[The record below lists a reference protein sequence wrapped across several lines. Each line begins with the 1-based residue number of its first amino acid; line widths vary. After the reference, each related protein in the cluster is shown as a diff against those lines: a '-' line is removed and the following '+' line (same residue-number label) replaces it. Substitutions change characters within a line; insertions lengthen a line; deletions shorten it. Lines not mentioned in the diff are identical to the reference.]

1 MDQEIF
7 SIALSPQGTVH
18 LLPDASDRFPDIIR
32 KAFIRGDIV
41 GLLHL
46 GLSPTSDELPPDVSY
61 WRDFSRLFFFHLC
74 RLPDLTNPD
83 LAVTIQVPVPQDEL
97 TQFAATPPP
106 MMGAEYLN
114 ADVLTQIWERLQ
126 TAFQKELSNFLL
138 SFPVNTENAVQAFFE
153 SHGSVWN
160 LIGRVC
166 FHLAENKNNPV
177 APFAFLATYTHKLS
191 MQGKAQ
197 HIPLGKALEEYAGA
211 KNKVQLLQLLT
222 PVQKAA
228 SQSEFIKSLVDS
240 GEVYHPLAWTPQEA
254 HQFLKNIPVLESS
267 GVVVRIPDWW
277 KPKQPSRPQVSVTI
291 GNKGLSAVGANA
303 LLDFSVAV
311 TLDGEKLGEEE
322 LRQILAGTDGLVL
335 LRGKWTEVNKDK
347 LKEALKHWKSVAR
360 HAEDGLSFIEGMRLL
375 SGAAIGGGDG
385 ELFSQSA
392 ADWSQVV
399 AGEVL
404 AKQLTELKDPQGKIK
419 SNMDLGTELK
429 TMLRP
434 YQEIGV
440 RWLWFLNRLGL
451 GACLADDMG
460 LGKTVQ
466 VIALF
471 LLLKKEK
478 MKASQGKS
486 QPNLLVVPASLIGNW
501 KSEIKKFA
509 PNLKHFIAHPSA
521 IGTDGMKSRDIE
533 NPQQKILQ
541 DTDIVITTYGFLGRL
556 TWLKET
562 SWNVMVIDEA
572 QAIKNPATKQTRAV
586 KDLKSRHR
594 LALTGTPVENH
605 LSDLWSIYDFLC
617 PGLLGSAKDFEK
629 FIKACEKS
637 DSTQPYGA
645 LRDLVR
651 PYLLRRLKT
660 DKRIIADLPDKTEL
674 SVYCPLTKTQAAL
687 YQQSVDMLARQLD
700 EVDGIQRRGII
711 LASLMRFK
719 QICNHPSQW
728 FSDGKYA
735 PQDSGKFN
743 RLREIC
749 EEIAAKQEK
758 LLVFTQFREIT
769 EPLSHFLAGIFGRT
783 GLVLHGETAVKK
795 RGDMVK
801 TFQEEQGPPFFVLS
815 LKAGG
820 TGLNLTAASH
830 VIHFDRWWNPA
841 VENQATD
848 RAFRIGQKK
857 NVLVHKFICRGTI
870 EERIDELIKSKQKLS
885 QEILQGSQDAVLT
898 EMSNTDLIKLV
909 SLDLKSAI
917 EES

>member
-1 MDQEIF
+1 MAQEHF
-7 SIALSPQGTVH
+7 AIALSPQGTVH
-18 LLPDASDRFPDIIR
+18 LLPDANDRLPEGICATFAR
-32 KAFIRGDIV
+32 SETT

-46 GLSPTSDELPPDVSY
+46 GLVPTPNDLPPDISY
-61 WRDFSRLFFFHLC
+61 WRDFSRLFFSHLC
-74 RLPDLTNPD
+74 RLPELTNPD
-83 LAVTIQVPVPQDEL
+83 LAIAIQVPVPSDEL
-97 TQFAATPPP
+97 TSLAATPPP

-114 ADVLTQIWERLQ
+114 AEVITKIWTELQ
-126 TAFQKELSNFLL
+126 TEFQKELSQFLSSL
-138 SFPVNTENAVQAFFE
+138 PASTENRVQAFFA

-166 FHLAENKNNPV
+166 FHLAENKNNSV

-211 KNKVQLLQLLT
+211 KNKIQLLQLLT

-228 SQSEFIKSLVDS
+228 SHSEFIKNLVGS

-254 HQFLKNIPVLESS
+254 HQFLKSIPVLEAS

-277 KPKQPSRPQVSVTI
+277 KPKQPSRPQVAVTI
-291 GNKGLSAVGANA
+291 GNKGLSTVGANA

-311 TLDGEKLGEEE
+311 TLDGEKLGEAE
-322 LRQILAGTDGLVL
+322 LRKILAGTDGLVL
-335 LRGKWTEVNKDK
+335 LRGKWTEVDKDK
-347 LKEALKHWKSVAR
+347 LNEALKHWKSVAR

-375 SGAAIGGGDG
+375 AGAAIGGGAG

-404 AKQLTELKDPQGKIK
+404 AKQLAELKDPQGKIK
-419 SNMDLGTELK
+419 SGTDLGLDLK
-429 TMLRP
+429 TTLRP
-434 YQEIGV
+434 YQQVGV
-440 RWLWFLNRLGL
+440 QWLWFLNRLGL

-478 MKASQGKS
+478 APQGHSKT
-486 QPNLLVVPASLIGNW
+486 NLLVVPASLIGNW
-501 KSEIKKFA
+501 KSELDKFA
-509 PNLKHFIAHPSA
+509 PSLKCFIAHPSA
-521 IGTDGMKSRDIE
+521 IGSDGPKASDEEI
-533 NPQQKILQ
+533 NV
-541 DTDIVITTYGFLGRL
+541 VITTYGFLGRL
-556 TWLKET
+556 SWLKET
-562 SWNVMVIDEA
+562 VWNVVVIDEA
-572 QAIKNPATKQTRAV
+572 QAIKNPGTKQTRAV

-617 PGLLGSAKDFEK
+617 PGLLGSTKDFEK
-629 FIKACEKS
+629 FIKACEKNNA
-637 DSTQPYGA
+637 TQPYGA

-660 DKRIIADLPDKTEL
+660 DKRIIVDLPDKTEL
-674 SVYCPLTKTQAAL
+674 SVYCSLTKTQAAL
-687 YQQSVDMLARQLD
+687 YQQSVNTLAKQLD
-700 EVDGIQRRGII
+700 EADGIQRRGII

-749 EEIAAKQEK
+749 EEVAAKQEK

-769 EPLSHFLAGIFGRT
+769 APLSHFLAGIFGRT

-801 TFQEEQGPPFFVLS
+801 EFQEEQGPPFFVLS

-820 TGLNLTAASH
+820 VGLNLTAASH

-870 EERIDELIKSKQKLS
+870 EERIDELIQSKQKLS
-885 QEILQGSQDAVLT
+885 QEILEGSQDAVLT

-909 SLDLKSAI
+909 SLDLKSALI
-917 EES
+917 ES

>member
-1 MDQEIF
+1 MEHEHF
-7 SIALSPQGTVH
+7 SIALSPQGMVH
-18 LLPDASDRFPDIIR
+18 LLPDAGKNLSDKIR
-32 KAFIRGDIV
+32 LTFARSGIV
-41 GLLHL
+41 GLLYL
-46 GLSPTSDELPPDVSY
+46 GLSPTSDDLPPDISY
-61 WRDFSRLFFFHLC
+61 WIDFSRLFFSHLC
-74 RLPDLTNPD
+74 RLPELTNPD
-83 LAVTIQVPVPQDEL
+83 LAITIQIPVPHDEL
-97 TQFAATPPP
+97 TTFATTPPP

-114 ADVLTQIWERLQ
+114 VDVLTQIWDQLQ
-126 TAFQKELSNFLL
+126 TAFQKELSGFLASL
-138 SFPVNTENAVQAFFE
+138 SKSTENPVQSFFE
-153 SHGSVWN
+153 SHGSVLN

-228 SQSEFIKSLVDS
+228 SQSEFIKGLVDS

-291 GNKGLSAVGANA
+291 GNKGMSAVGANA
-303 LLDFSVAV
+303 LLDFSVSV
-311 TLDGEKLGEEE
+311 TLGGEKLSEEE
-322 LRQILAGTDGLVL
+322 LRQILAGTNGLVL
-335 LRGKWTEVNKDK
+335 LRGQWTEVDKDK
-347 LKEALKHWKSVAR
+347 LKEALKHWKTVER

-375 SGAAIGGGDG
+375 SGAAIGGDDG
-385 ELFSQSA
+385 ELFSQAS

-404 AKQLTELKDPQGKIK
+404 AKQLAELKDPQGKIK
-419 SNMDLGTELK
+419 SNTALGAELK
-429 TMLRP
+429 TTLRP
-434 YQEIGV
+434 YQQIGV
-440 RWLWFLNRLGL
+440 QWLWFLNRLGL

-471 LLLKKEK
+471 LMLQKEK
-478 MKASQGKS
+478 MKVSQNES
-486 QPNLLVVPASLIGNW
+486 RINLLVVPASLIGNW
-501 KSEIKKFA
+501 KSEIEKFA
-509 PNLKHFIAHPSA
+509 PSLKYFIAHPSA
-521 IGTDGMKSRDIE
+521 IGTDGQKTGDIE
-533 NPQQKILQ
+533 NPSQKILQ
-541 DTDIVITTYGFLGRL
+541 DTDVVITTYGFLGRL
-556 TWLKET
+556 NWLKKT
-562 SWNVMVIDEA
+562 SWNVIVIDEA
-572 QAIKNPATKQTRAV
+572 QAIKNPGTKQTRAV

-617 PGLLGSAKDFEK
+617 PGLLSSAKAFEK
-629 FIKACEKS
+629 FVKACEKN
-637 DSTQPYGA
+637 DATQPYGA

-660 DKRIIADLPDKTEL
+660 DKRIISDLPDKTEL
-674 SVYCPLTKTQAAL
+674 SVYCPLTKAQAAL
-687 YQQSVDMLARQLD
+687 YQQSVDTLARQLD
-700 EVDGIQRRGII
+700 EADGIQRRGII

-769 EPLSHFLAGIFGRT
+769 EPLSRFLAGIFART
-783 GLVLHGETAVKK
+783 GLVLHGETTVKN

-801 TFQEEQGPPFFVLS
+801 EFQEEQGPPHFVLS

-885 QEILQGSQDAVLT
+885 QEILEGSQDAVLT